1 MTEITKPISDTIRQN
16 MRSQGKRFWACDNVS
31 EFISQQDKKILIGE
45 AVAAFEKVLDVLL
58 IDRENDPN
66 SK

>member
-31 EFISQQDKKILIGE
+31 EFISQ
-45 AVAAFEKVLDVLL
+45 
-58 IDRENDPN
+58 
-66 SK
+66 